1 MRFYG
6 YLRASTKEQDANRA
20 KTAISEFA
28 ASLNIIVTAFFTEN
42 ETGTILSR
50 PELIRLLDICAPG
63 DAIVIESIDRLTRLN
78 ESDWQTLKSKLSEKQ
93 IRIIAIDVP
102 TTHSLVDTNDEI
114 TGAIMRLL
122 NNLII
127 DLMAIFARKDYELR
141 KERQRQGVQKAK
153 ALGKYKGR
161 PRNKE
166 RREKIGQLLLST
178 KTDGSVYSWT
188 EIQQLTGCSRGLIAS
203 VQKELKANNQLARNR
218 GLESK

>member
-6 YLRASTKEQDANRA
+6 YLRASTKEQDSNRA
-20 KTAISEFA
+20 ISAISDFA
-28 ASLNIIVTAFFTEN
+28 ASLNISITANFIEN
-42 ETGTILSR
+42 ETGTTLSR

-63 DAIVIESIDRLTRLN
+63 DAIVIESIDRLTRLTD
-78 ESDWQTLKSKLSEKQ
+78 SDWQKLKSELADNS

-102 TTHSLVDTNDEI
+102 TTHTLADASDEI
-114 TGAIMRLL
+114 TGAIMRII

-141 KERQRQGVQKAK
+141 KERQRQRVQKAK

-161 PRNKE
+161 PRNND

-178 KTDGSVYSWT
+178 KPDGSRYSWT
-188 EIQQLTGCSRGLIAS
+188 EIQDITGCSRGLIAS
-203 VQKELKANNQLARNR
+203 VQKEGKTNH
-218 GLESK
+218 